1 MLKDIW
7 KGRVASIVAITLLIV
22 IEVILS
28 MPIPYISK
36 YLVDVVIGLKKYEL
50 VGIVFL
56 VLFIIL
62 LLQLLIGNIL
72 VRKVARLETNLITE
86 YRKRI
91 VKTIVAKREVQEENK
106 SNIQEILLND
116 VESFSRILVSL
127 FILFYLIL

>member
-62 LLQLLIGNIL
+62 VEHHYKSNL
-72 VRKVARLETNLITE
+72 VSQSYKFDNGNLIKTE
-86 YRKRI
+86 
-91 VKTIVAKREVQEENK
+91 
-106 SNIQEILLND
+106 
-116 VESFSRILVSL
+116 
-127 FILFYLIL
+127 

>member
-1 MLKDIW
+1 M
-7 KGRVASIVAITLLIV
+7 ASIVAITLLIV

-91 VKTIVAKREVQEENK
+91 VKTIVAKYVLITKKVYLGTFKVIMN
-106 SNIQEILLND
+106 N
-116 VESFSRILVSL
+116 LVNTR
-127 FILFYLIL
+127 